1 MTFLEKITSSD
12 FEARL
17 SDLRGNRPEIETLG
31 YMLGDR
37 LKEWAHSCGVAT
49 EDQLKAVSP
58 PVPPHELRSI
68 VAAPS
73 EAVFLWTGIVDA
85 MNFMATYK
93 SHSENVNPRIL
104 DFGCGCGRMTRFLGL
119 DRDLSVYGCD
129 INDQLVEWCSANLP
143 DVTTVKNG
151 SMPPIPFEDETFDL
165 VYSLSIFTHLPE
177 EAALAWLTEL
187 NRVLAEDGIA
197 ILTTHGYPAMDTIA
211 ESEIH
216 QQMFRLTS
224 EAARNMRDRLEQEG
238 FQYLRYDADVITA
251 ANAGDDYGN
260 SFTHEGYIRS
270 KWSEAGFDVVEFTP
284 GGMRGWQDLTVLRK
298 RKDMKKPSSKSG
310 AQSGAKAKGSAKT
323 KQSKPV
329 KTTPPSSP
337 PSPELDSRSQLL
349 AEGND
354 QANQS
359 VGKSWWKRLLSSRT

>member
-1 MTFLEKITSSD
+1 MSFLKEITSPD
-12 FEARL
+12 FEAKL
-17 SDLRGNRPEIETLG
+17 ADLRGNRPEIETLG

-37 LKEWAHSCGVAT
+37 LLEWAHSCGVAT
-49 EDQLKAVSP
+49 EDELRAASP

-85 MNFMATYK
+85 MNFMASYRN
-93 SHSENVNPRIL
+93 HSDVENPRIL

-119 DRDLSVYGCD
+119 DPDLSVYGSD
-129 INDQLVEWCSANLP
+129 INNQLVDWCQAELP
-143 DVTTVKNG
+143 DVTTVKNEAF
-151 SMPPIPFEDETFDL
+151 PPIPFEDEAFDL

-177 EAALAWLTEL
+177 EAALAWLSEL
-187 NRVLAEDGIA
+187 ERVLAKDGIA

-211 ESEIH
+211 ESEVH

-224 EAARNMRDRLEQEG
+224 EAVRNMRDGLEREG
-238 FQYLRYDADVITA
+238 FQYLRYDTDVITA

-270 KWSEAGFDVVEFTP
+270 KWTEAGFDVVEFIP

-298 RKDMKKPSSKSG
+298 RGGTKKPRSKSS
-310 AQSGAKAKGSAKT
+310 AQSGAKVKGSAKT
-323 KQSKPV
+323 EQSKPV
-329 KTTPPSSP
+329 KTTPPPSP
-337 PSPELDSRSQLL
+337 PSPELDSRPQLP

-359 VGKSWWKRLLSSRT
+359 GGKSWWKRLLSGT